1 MEEKVQKQYI
11 DCVKKLQRFIQNYPD
26 RVPGKVQ
33 QKLQVLQSSID
44 NHKQGKAKLL
54 LEEEIQQLINP
65 PIPVKI
71 RMYIDIVNSFIYYE
85 DEVQGRLEMKKKSGW
100 FWNNKI
106 QKLNMMD
113 RKLLISR
120 NDPKKKQKQLKLL
133 DFSLKWCESMKN
145 KFCFQI
151 CRKETFLFGSE
162 DLQQAERW
170 FDYLRQCCAFID
182 DDQLKK
188 IKQQK
193 QFLRQSKDLNQ
204 SLNIYPQKHSEI
216 IQSMPQNIID
226 ETAKTHYK
234 TQSQVQTKYMDN
246 TQKQN
251 DQQQQLIKKDQKVS
265 VISIQ
270 NDKENKQNVIQLEKK
285 VPTLLQ
291 NIINQKELFYMDR
304 LMDDSEYQLI
314 SFKNKL
320 RILQHKT
327 QKEKIKAI
335 LNISSDNI
343 IPIVSALVCPD
354 VMKNW
359 NTQIDQTNV
368 LDIMLKIIL

>member
-71 RMYIDIVNSFIYYE
+71 RMYIDIVNSFIYFE

-100 FWNNKI
+100 FWNDKI

-113 RKLLISR
+113 HKLLISR

-133 DFSLKWCESMKN
+133 DLSLKWQK
-145 KFCFQI
+145 
-151 CRKETFLFGSE
+151 FLFGSE

-193 QFLRQSKDLNQ
+193 QFLRQSEDLNQ

-226 ETAKTHYK
+226 ETAKTHHK

-251 DQQQQLIKKDQKVS
+251 DQQQQLIKKDQNFLLYLYKM
-265 VISIQ
+265 IKKI
-270 NDKENKQNVIQLEKK
+270 NK
-285 VPTLLQ
+285 
-291 NIINQKELFYMDR
+291 M
-304 LMDDSEYQLI
+304 
-314 SFKNKL
+314 
-320 RILQHKT
+320 
-327 QKEKIKAI
+327 
-335 LNISSDNI
+335 
-343 IPIVSALVCPD
+343 
-354 VMKNW
+354 
-359 NTQIDQTNV
+359 
-368 LDIMLKIIL
+368 